1 MSVKNPNDRIHSFVI
16 ASALGFSHDFFLN
29 LIRDWDIKTEFPYQ
43 WNFLICP
50 AEFKP
55 DNSPAIDG
63 FSFHFSAVKFL
74 IQYLNQTF
82 EFCQTGEFIGR
93 AQSFLFAIYKNRRC
107 DFPRIYYQVRRF
119 R

>member
-29 LIRDWDIKTEFPYQ
+29 LIRDWDFKTEFPYQ

-55 DNSPAIDG
+55 DNNPTIDG
-63 FSFHFSAVKFL
+63 YSFHFSAVKKL
-74 IQYLNQTF
+74 IEFLNQTF
-82 EFCQTGEFIGR
+82 EFCQTNEFIGR
-93 AQSFLFAIYKNRRC
+93 AQSFLFTIYKNHRC
-107 DFPRIYYQVRRF
+107 NFPRIYYQVR
-119 R
+119 